1 MKRLESRQAR
11 QRVLVGFLLRLRK
24 PSANKPAAR
33 PAKID
38 SHVNPGIGTGGVG
51 NGKPPGVVV
60 PTVTVEV
67 VTGAVTLNKA
77 EAEAAA
83 FVTAVTT

>member
-1 MKRLESRQAR
+1 MKLSEYRQAR
-11 QRVLVGFLLRLRK
+11 QRVLVDVLLRLRK
-24 PSANKPAAR
+24 PSASKPAAR

-38 SHVNPGIGTGGVG
+38 SHEKPGIGTGGVG

-77 EAEAAA
+77 EAVAAT